1 MHGHHRLDSLALV
14 SAPSDG
20 VLTVDQ
26 VRAHL
31 RIDDC
36 DDPTLQSYID
46 AAVGMLDPAAGGTL
60 GRALRPQTWEL
71 RLPGFHGHGCHH
83 HRHGPESISLPYP
96 PLISV
101 VSLTY
106 QDMAGADQTLAEGTD
121 FRIVGMGARGKC
133 ALLPIA
139 GWPQAAWMPESVR
152 IRFQAGY
159 PAPVPAASDQP
170 EVRETL
176 PAPITAWLKLVIGT
190 LYQNREAAT
199 TGRDAMV
206 ELPDYILQMINPHK
220 VY

>member
-1 MHGHHRLDSLALV
+1 MHGHHRLDSLALISGP
-14 SAPSDG
+14 SAP
-20 VLTVDQ
+20 VLTVDE
-26 VRAHL
+26 VRDHL

-36 DDPTLQSYID
+36 DDPTLQNYID

-83 HRHGPESISLPYP
+83 HRHGPGSIALPYP

-106 QDMAGADQTLAEGTD
+106 RDAAGADQVLEEGTD
-121 FRIVGMGARGKC
+121 FVVVGKGTRGKC
-133 ALLPIA
+133 ALLPIS
-139 GWPQAAWMPESVR
+139 GWPLATWAPESIR

-159 PAPVPAASDQP
+159 PAPAPAAGEQP
-170 EVRETL
+170 QIFETL
-176 PAPITAWLKLVIGT
+176 PSPIKGWLKLVIGT

-199 TGRDAMV
+199 PGRDAIV
-206 ELPDYILQMINPHK
+206 ELPDYILQMITPYR